1 MKNPVAKVT
10 QHAIELSKLARR
22 VILLSGTPALSRPSE
37 LYSQLSMIDDYFFP
51 NYYKFT
57 ERYSNG
63 MKTIYG
69 WNASGSTNLAELEV
83 ILSKKFM
90 IRRTKEKLF
99 LQLPNIS
106 RDLVK
111 LDQKLC
117 ADDIKSLN
125 MLAEDYQ
132 TADNKHRALLGY
144 FVHTAK
150 VKTIPVW

>member
-1 MKNPVAKVT
+1 
-10 QHAIELSKLARR
+10 
-22 VILLSGTPALSRPSE
+22 
-37 LYSQLSMIDDYFFP
+37 
-51 NYYKFT
+51 
-57 ERYSNG
+57 
-63 MKTIYG
+63 
-69 WNASGSTNLAELEV
+69 
-83 ILSKKFM
+83 M